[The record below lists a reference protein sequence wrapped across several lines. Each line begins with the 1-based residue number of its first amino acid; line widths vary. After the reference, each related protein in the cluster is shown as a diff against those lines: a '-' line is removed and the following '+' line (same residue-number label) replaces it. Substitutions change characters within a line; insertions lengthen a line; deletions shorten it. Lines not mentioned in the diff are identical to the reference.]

1 MEGRTSQDACTLH
14 RLTVAGEEQ
23 SLSKHE
29 PCGSPGSADHLA
41 VRGEGETGSLG
52 PGILGEPMFR
62 GAARQGQGGAMAVL
76 RAGGGDSA
84 VQSRVSKLLLFCLKA
99 GVSIHVGV

>member
-1 MEGRTSQDACTLH
+1 
-14 RLTVAGEEQ
+14 
-23 SLSKHE
+23 
-29 PCGSPGSADHLA
+29 
-41 VRGEGETGSLG
+41 
-52 PGILGEPMFR
+52 MFR